1 MVGNSRNN
9 NEKKKRGAHVVGV
22 AGVTILISYFILL
35 ILPPAG
41 VGNTKLVDFII

>member
-9 NEKKKRGAHVVGV
+9 NEKKKRGAHLVGI
-22 AGVTILISYFILL
+22 AGIAILIGYFMLL

-41 VGNTKLVDFII
+41 VGNSKLVDFII